1 MSRNRVFFRFIS
13 LFLSLWLLGL
23 TACQQK
29 EPEKP
34 LPVPAPEGT
43 IPCSPE
49 EAKAGV
55 AAAMEPGKVYTYTD
69 GYLFDVTQL
78 NHQDIFGDI
87 AENEAT
93 IKRQLE
99 YLAERQDTFIA
110 VVTVTEF
117 TKQTIFAK
125 LATDDIYKVDTGIF
139 CTWSLLALTPVRVEK
154 ILKSCP
160 GVTFDEGEEILLNY
174 APVGIKRR
182 EERNNEAQTEKIPL
196 AYDFVTSQYES
207 RTEIVDAL
215 RYQHTYIIIAYLMEN
230 EDYMSVA
237 ELGAY
242 DLVTDEEFEA
252 YAQGLKPKMNKRG
265 ASFTT
270 GARAWYKENFGDVI
284 QEYLKK

>member
-1 MSRNRVFFRFIS
+1 M
-13 LFLSLWLLGL
+13 L
-23 TACQQK
+23 
-29 EPEKP
+29 
-34 LPVPAPEGT
+34 APEGT

-49 EAKAGV
+49 EAKTGV

-69 GYLFDVTQL
+69 GYLFDVIQL

-87 AENEAT
+87 TDNWAT
-93 IKRQLE
+93 AKEQLE
-99 YLAERQDTFIA
+99 HLAERQDTFIA

-117 TKQTIFAK
+117 TRQTTFAK
-125 LATDDIYKVDTGIF
+125 IPSMDLYHLSRRIF
-139 CTWSLLALTPVRVEK
+139 PSWALLALTSVRVEK

-252 YAQGLKPKMNKRG
+252 YAQGLKPKMNERG